1 MRCSSLRFD
10 ERKTREKERKKD
22 YVDNDDVIDKAM
34 RNTRI

>member
-1 MRCSSLRFD
+1 MLILPMLWKQKRES
-10 ERKTREKERKKD
+10 REKED